1 MNPTYAG
8 RTDLPDNLRSLFRPV
23 SMIVPDLV
31 EIAEITL
38 YSDGIFWYSRF
49 YGGRDVG
56 EENSP
61 TVLLVS
67 TAVVEIEA
75 VWLQSEVDEID
86 DFVSRGLKKGIPQ
99 YVGNQH
105 FNQGNGD
112 RQYPQ
117 ILGIRLTFIQQHPSW
132 SVPQVKIRVDRTGHF
147 VQHRQKT
154 TGGQSTGFQEPSH
167 PENRPTTRNQV
178 PKKRYHCIRSFL
190 HRKVHQYRQSTKM
203 LPNCPHR
210 PSGSQGFFRCHSV
223 QNQPEVGEN
232 QPSIRLCE
240 PSHQWMEQRDHGPV
254 DHRRSGQ

>member
-75 VWLQSEVDEID
+75 V
-86 DFVSRGLKKGIPQ
+86 
-99 YVGNQH
+99 
-105 FNQGNGD
+105 
-112 RQYPQ
+112 
-117 ILGIRLTFIQQHPSW
+117 
-132 SVPQVKIRVDRTGHF
+132 
-147 VQHRQKT
+147 
-154 TGGQSTGFQEPSH
+154 
-167 PENRPTTRNQV
+167 
-178 PKKRYHCIRSFL
+178 
-190 HRKVHQYRQSTKM
+190 
-203 LPNCPHR
+203 
-210 PSGSQGFFRCHSV
+210 
-223 QNQPEVGEN
+223 
-232 QPSIRLCE
+232 
-240 PSHQWMEQRDHGPV
+240 
-254 DHRRSGQ
+254 